1 MKERDDSQVFFK
13 TDISITA
20 IEEYIDK
27 KKEEGITLGIMD
39 VIFATVIRMISERPL
54 LNRFCIN
61 GMTYARNE
69 ITTSLSKISSL
80 QAFFSSSEIYESLVN
95 AVYAEK
101 LYADLQIDRDSFA
114 AHMNLSRHSLNM
126 ILRTNTKGLSFPQ
139 WLNTIRIE
147 IASEMLQNEPEKP
160 IAIIAKEVGLT
171 PNNFHR
177 LFRLRFGV
185 TPTEYRQ
192 SKDTD
197 TEGMFENST
206 KLVGGKGTI
215 FSPAATD
222 ASRAKIDGGK
232 ANPGYFTAKK

>member
-1 MKERDDSQVFFK
+1 MDISLKGIIFVIIVRCAESCQPYALPPASVSGEVSYLLMSVILFAVVVLIIAIYYIVKYHHINEKNRALKKMVAEFQGKKKNQGQKERD
-13 TDISITA
+13 
-20 IEEYIDK
+20 
-27 KKEEGITLGIMD
+27 KES
-39 VIFATVIRMISERPL
+39 A
-54 LNRFCIN
+54 
-61 GMTYARNE
+61 
-69 ITTSLSKISSL
+69 
-80 QAFFSSSEIYESLVN
+80 EIYERLVN

-192 SKDTD
+192 SKDSD
-197 TEGMFENST
+197 TE
-206 KLVGGKGTI
+206 K
-215 FSPAATD
+215 TD
-222 ASRAKIDGGK
+222 KQ
-232 ANPGYFTAKK
+232 